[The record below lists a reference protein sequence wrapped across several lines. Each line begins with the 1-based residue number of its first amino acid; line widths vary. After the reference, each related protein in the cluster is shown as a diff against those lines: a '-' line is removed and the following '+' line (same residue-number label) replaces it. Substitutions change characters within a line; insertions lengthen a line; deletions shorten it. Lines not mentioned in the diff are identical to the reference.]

1 MVVVVEVPH
10 HLLSQRNTQAELLE
24 GPLQQRQPVERVAVL
39 ESE

>member
-1 MVVVVEVPH
+1 VVVVVEVPQQ
-10 HLLSQRNTQAELLE
+10 LLSQAELVE